1 MNAANQD
8 GRRRSRVDAKVV
20 ELAAYRAGPGE
31 PYVRVGTQADV
42 AGAVALAKSRHEAS
56 RLGGLPWNAPK
67 SAALFS
73 SAVSADDRLL
83 LIAVHDGEI
92 VGSFLGMLVRS
103 EEHTSELQSLMRIS
117 YAVFC
122 LKKQKTTRIAT
133 RKSES

>member
-56 RLGGLPWNAPK
+56 RLGGLPWNAPQA
-67 SAALFS
+67 AALFS
-73 SAVSADDRLL
+73 SPVSADEPLL
-83 LIAVHDGEI
+83 VIAVREGEH
-92 VGSFLGMLVRS
+92 VGWVLGMMVVAGGRGGGW
-103 EEHTSELQSLMRIS
+103 
-117 YAVFC
+117 
-122 LKKQKTTRIAT
+122 
-133 RKSES
+133 

>member
-56 RLGGLPWNAPK
+56 RLGGLPWNAQQ
-67 SAALFS
+67 SAAPFS
-73 SAVSADDRLL
+73 SSVTAGDRLL
-83 LIAVHDGEI
+83 LIAVQDDAYCGERTE
-92 VGSFLGMLVRS
+92 GR
-103 EEHTSELQSLMRIS
+103 
-117 YAVFC
+117 
-122 LKKQKTTRIAT
+122 
-133 RKSES
+133 

>member
-1 MNAANQD
+1 MRISDWSSDVCSSDLRARRRDHEPEGNGMNAANQD

-31 PYVRVGTQADV
+31 PYARVGTQADV

-83 LIAVHDGEI
+83 LIAVPEGEI
-92 VGSFLGMLVRS
+92 VGSFLGMQIGRAHV
-103 EEHTSELQSLMRIS
+103 
-117 YAVFC
+117 
-122 LKKQKTTRIAT
+122 
-133 RKSES
+133 